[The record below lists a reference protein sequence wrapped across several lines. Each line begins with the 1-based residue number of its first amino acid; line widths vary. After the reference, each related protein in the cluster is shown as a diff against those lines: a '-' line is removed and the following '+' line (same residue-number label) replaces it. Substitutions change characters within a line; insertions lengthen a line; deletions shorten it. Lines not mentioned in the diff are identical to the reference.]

1 MTRPGTGLGPEP
13 GLSRALGLATST
25 RAAPAL
31 EIAVTV
37 PRRGFNVAVDLRIEP
52 GERLALFGPSGAGKT
67 TVVDAS
73 AGLVDPVAGAV
84 RLGDLVL
91 SRPVAI
97 SGAARRRLRSTLSG
111 TAPPAAAVD
120 HVSVVRQPP
129 ALFPHL
135 DVAANV
141 SYGRSDARLAVL
153 LIARLGLAGH
163 RSARPARLSGGQ
175 AQRVALARALTR
187 HFSVLLL
194 DEPVSALDA
203 ATRADCYELISERC
217 EEEGAIAVLVTHD
230 LHEAQAFGN
239 RIAVMDAGAVLAVGD
254 PHQIVAVPRTR
265 RVAELVGYRS
275 FLRLRPAGPRNGS
288 GPSTGSS
295 GGQLGGGQVELAL
308 DTTSLQPCDVASPH
322 AALTVRGRVASCRP
336 AGPKFLLSVL
346 VPADTPVV
354 TALSGEWVT
363 ALTCELPVLLT
374 SAVTV
379 GKEMLATAPTPLVV
393 VT

>member
-1 MTRPGTGLGPEP
+1 MTRLATGLGAEP
-13 GLSRALGLATST
+13 GLGPRLESGLGRATSG
-25 RAAPAL
+25 RGAPAL

-67 TVVDAS
+67 TIVDAA
-73 AGLVDPVAGAV
+73 AGLVEPAAGAV

-91 SRPVAI
+91 SRPAAL
-97 SGAARRRLRSTLSG
+97 SGAARRRLRSTLAG

-141 SYGRSDARLAVL
+141 SYGRSDEQLGAL
-153 LIARLGLAGH
+153 LIGRLGLARH
-163 RSARPARLSGGQ
+163 RSARPAELSGGQ
-175 AQRVALARALTR
+175 AQRVALARALAR
-187 HFSVLLL
+187 RFSVLLL

-239 RIAVMDAGAVLAVGD
+239 RIAVMDAGSVLAVGD
-254 PHQIVAVPRTR
+254 PHELVAAPRIR

-275 FLRLRPAGPRNGS
+275 FLRLRPAS
-288 GPSTGSS
+288 SST
-295 GGQLGGGQVELAL
+295 GQVELAL
-308 DTTSLQPCDVASPH
+308 DATSLQPCDVASPDS
-322 AALTVRGRVASCRP
+322 ALTVRGRVASCRP
-336 AGPKFLLSVL
+336 AGAKFLQSVL
-346 VPADTPVV
+346 VPADTPVG
-354 TALSGEWVT
+354 TTLSGEWVT
-363 ALTCELPVLLT
+363 ALTCELPLLLT
-374 SAVTV
+374 SPVTV
-379 GKEMLATAPTPLVV
+379 GKEILATAPTPLVV